1 MSFALSCIGKWLLV
15 PVTAV
20 GFIVFVIVAALTL
33 TVAICAPFWLCE
45 KLHEKLKTRF
55 VLYSEFSSKVGAKFY
70 SVATERALIV
80 SLALLVL
87 FGVSLLSY
95 PQVLGKNGWF
105 PCDECL
111 PESWQSACAADR
123 EAAEAKD
130 RAAFERMCA
139 TWEWTECKAV
149 VP

>member
-1 MSFALSCIGKWLLV
+1 VSFALSCIGKWLLV

-20 GFIVFVIVAALTL
+20 GFIIGVLAVVVVLGALLVGFLYLPVWISESLKVRYAKYADFLEKTKEKRDRAADMALTL
-33 TVAICAPFWLCE
+33 FICFCFAYVAG
-45 KLHEKLKTRF
+45 
-55 VLYSEFSSKVGAKFY
+55 VLGYA
-70 SVATERALIV
+70 
-80 SLALLVL
+80 
-87 FGVSLLSY
+87 
-95 PQVLGKNGWF
+95 QVLGKNGWF

-130 RAAFERMCA
+130 RASFERMCA
-139 TWEWTECKAV
+139 TWEWAECKAV